1 MPKKDTVMSE
11 PHLTPNTRKIPSLRR
26 IKPVVLGVAALAFFV
41 VFSFW
46 SGVPDGE
53 RALAFWIGVEVL
65 IVMLMAF
72 SWAAWHLL
80 FRPLPAGQPIQ
91 QQPIKA
97 SYRQALAL
105 LLSVGGFAFIVGAFW
120 DEIWHRQYGTPFG
133 EDFFWR
139 PHLLLYFSIMV
150 AAALAF
156 AGLVIIIRRGQ
167 GTFQQRFRANPVI
180 GLLILVGGF
189 LMCVLPA
196 DPIWHGIYGQ
206 DLTAWSMPHLLLW
219 VSFVS
224 ILLLAIAIHM
234 TVQPHR
240 EWGTSGQLKL
250 SDVQPLLLFAATFLS
265 WNQFFTTEWDGGARF
280 VLARPEWL
288 LPVMI
293 VSGAAFIGVMANHTL
308 RVFGA
313 ATFSGVLALALRFAL
328 IQLFDAETMM
338 RVNPWVLVLPSLALV
353 DLWYAYRQGA
363 WIGAGVAAAVGMG
376 VVLLTIFQ
384 QFYPLYPITN
394 LPIAFIILL
403 VGSLGMSWLGAALGD
418 YFAEGNKGAAASSR
432 LPLASLGVAGATIAF
447 IIFFVTTATPPI

>member
-1 MPKKDTVMSE
+1 MSE
-11 PHLTPNTRKIPSLRR
+11 KHMPASSCKIPTLRH
-26 IKPVVLGVAALAFFV
+26 IKPLVLGVAALAFLI

-46 SGVPDGE
+46 SGVPAGE
-53 RALAFWIGVEVL
+53 RALSFWIGVELL
-65 IVMLMAF
+65 IVLLMTF
-72 SWAAWHLL
+72 SWIAWQLL
-80 FRPLPAGQPIQ
+80 FRPLSAGQTIQ
-91 QQPIKA
+91 AQPVRA
-97 SYRQALAL
+97 NYRQALSL
-105 LLSVGGFAFIVGAFW
+105 LLSVGGFAFIIGAFW
-120 DEIWHRQYGTPFG
+120 DEVWHRQYGTPFG

-139 PHLLLYFSIMV
+139 PHLLLYFSIIV

-156 AGLVIIIRRGQ
+156 AGLLIIVRWGH

-196 DPIWHGIYGQ
+196 DPIWHRIYGS
-206 DLTAWSMPHLLLW
+206 DLTAWSIPHLLLV

-234 TVQPHR
+234 TAQPLR
-240 EWGTSGQLKL
+240 EWGTPRQLKL
-250 SDVQPLLLFAATFLS
+250 SDLQPLLLFAATSLS

-288 LPVMI
+288 LPVVI

-313 ATFSGVLALALRFAL
+313 ATLSGVLALTLRFAL
-328 IQLFDAETMM
+328 IHLFDTETMM
-338 RVNPWVLVLPSLALV
+338 RVHPWVLMLPALV
-353 DLWYAYRQGA
+353 LIDLWCAYRPGA

-376 VVLLTIFQ
+376 VVLLTIFH

-394 LPIAFIILL
+394 LPIAFVMLL
-403 VGSLGMSWLGAALGD
+403 VGGLGMSWLGAAIGD
-418 YFAEGNKGAAASSR
+418 YFAEGNKDAAASSR
-432 LPLASLGVAGATIAF
+432 LPLASLGVAGATVAF
-447 IIFFVTTATPPI
+447 IVFFVTTANPPS